1 MFVMME
7 LSNLSK
13 EELLNLID
21 EYDDYVSE
29 LRESGEEFPI
39 SIYEFFDERYRSD
52 GDYICVEDEI
62 RNIAYLEDMRD
73 TFLGINDFF
82 DEKRKSVLFC
92 LQINSYI
99 IYLG

>member
-1 MFVMME
+1 MME

-52 GDYICVEDEI
+52 GDYICFEDEI

-73 TFLGINDFF
+73 TFFRD
-82 DEKRKSVLFC
+82 
-92 LQINSYI
+92 
-99 IYLG
+99 

>member
-1 MFVMME
+1 MVE

-21 EYDDYVSE
+21 EYDDYVLE

-52 GDYICVEDEI
+52 EDDYICVEDEI

-73 TFLGINDFF
+73 TFFRD
-82 DEKRKSVLFC
+82 
-92 LQINSYI
+92 
-99 IYLG
+99 

>member
-1 MFVMME
+1 MME

-62 RNIAYLEDMRD
+62 QNIAYLEDMRD

>member
-1 MFVMME
+1 MME

-39 SIYEFFDERYRSD
+39 IWEM
-52 GDYICVEDEI
+52 
-62 RNIAYLEDMRD
+62 A
-73 TFLGINDFF
+73 
-82 DEKRKSVLFC
+82 
-92 LQINSYI
+92 Q
-99 IYLG
+99 

>member
-1 MFVMME
+1 MME
-7 LSNLSK
+7 FSNLGK

-52 GDYICVEDEI
+52 GDDYICVEDEI
-62 RNIAYLEDMRD
+62 RNIAYLEGMRD
-73 TFLGINDFF
+73 TFFRD
-82 DEKRKSVLFC
+82 
-92 LQINSYI
+92 
-99 IYLG
+99 

>member
-1 MFVMME
+1 MME

-13 EELLNLID
+13 VELLNLID

-52 GDYICVEDEI
+52 GDDYICVEDEI
-62 RNIAYLEDMRD
+62 RNIAYLEGMRD
-73 TFLGINDFF
+73 TFFRD
-82 DEKRKSVLFC
+82 
-92 LQINSYI
+92 
-99 IYLG
+99 

>member
-1 MFVMME
+1 MME

-29 LRESGEEFPI
+29 LRESSEEFPI

-52 GDYICVEDEI
+52 GNDYICVEDEI

-73 TFLGINDFF
+73 TFFRD
-82 DEKRKSVLFC
+82 
-92 LQINSYI
+92 
-99 IYLG
+99 

>member
-1 MFVMME
+1 MME

-52 GDYICVEDEI
+52 GDDYIFVEDEI
-62 RNIAYLEDMRD
+62 RNIAYLEDIRD
-73 TFLGINDFF
+73 TFFRD
-82 DEKRKSVLFC
+82 
-92 LQINSYI
+92 
-99 IYLG
+99 

>member
-1 MFVMME
+1 MME

-39 SIYEFFDERYRSD
+39 SIYEFFDERYWD
-52 GDYICVEDEI
+52 DYICVEDEI
-62 RNIAYLEDMRD
+62 QNIAYLEDTRD
-73 TFLGINDFF
+73 TFF
-82 DEKRKSVLFC
+82 
-92 LQINSYI
+92 
-99 IYLG
+99 